1 MTAFC
6 CLRTL
11 SWNSFHSE
19 PDSEYCIDIYM
30 AGHRLQSLLAKME
43 RIYFYCIMFLGP
55 KCADKVVRG
64 SDGGSGLN
72 WRQSYGDSDQVQELR
87 QDKLQL
93 HQLRPAVLRRA
104 AAGARH
110 GDGQLSQA
118 RGPRRE
124 GRFTGGETVNI
135 RGKILI
141 FAEYFTYFVTCDTS
155 LRHTR
160 HSRELRVSSCH
171 IMMSCKHCHKQFIN
185 MSTTNNKQRGTP

>member
-110 GDGQLSQA
+110 GDSQLSQA

-135 RGKILI
+135 RGK
-141 FAEYFTYFVTCDTS
+141 Y
-155 LRHTR
+155 
-160 HSRELRVSSCH
+160 
-171 IMMSCKHCHKQFIN
+171 
-185 MSTTNNKQRGTP
+185 